1 MTIEQTASID
11 FASIDSDS
19 GKIML
24 TISDHLLWNGD
35 QGIHVQLLQ
44 DKLNSY
50 LRFVES
56 GEIRKKIPGSQGR
69 EVAINV
75 VGKFD
80 LSDQAKL
87 FYDRATQAIT
97 NAGIEFKF
105 SLMRPN

>member
-19 GKIML
+19 GKVMI
-24 TISDHLLWNGD
+24 TISDHLPWNDDHGV
-35 QGIHVQLLQ
+35 HLQLLQ

-50 LRFVES
+50 LRFIES
-56 GEIRKKIPGSQGR
+56 GEIGKKIPGSQGR
-69 EVAINV
+69 EIAINV
-75 VGKFD
+75 VAKFD
-80 LSDQAKL
+80 LSDEAKL
-87 FYDRATQAIT
+87 FYDRANQAVA